1 MMRATRAVAVAVVCA
16 AIVAVGYAAAPE
28 PLPTLEL
35 VTPAS
40 TSATDT
46 QEATP

>member
-1 MMRATRAVAVAVVCA
+1 MMRATRVVAVAVVCA
-16 AIVAVGYAAAPE
+16 AIVVVGYAAAPE
-28 PLPTLEL
+28 PLPALEL
-35 VTPAS
+35 VTRAS

>member
-1 MMRATRAVAVAVVCA
+1 MMRATRVVTVAVVCG
-16 AIVAVGYAAAPE
+16 AILAVGFVAAPE
-28 PLPTLEL
+28 PLPALEL

-40 TSATDT
+40 TPVTGT